1 MWDNPSQIII
11 FQKLNFEQNF
21 FFFQGVLVF
30 NCCGQQGFTNC
41 YDPMGLKLEK
51 VRAVIKS
58 IAEFHASARTFV
70 IKHGEKGVQ
79 RRYQS
84 LCNVR

>member
-1 MWDNPSQIII
+1 
-11 FQKLNFEQNF
+11 
-21 FFFQGVLVF
+21 
-30 NCCGQQGFTNC
+30 
-41 YDPMGLKLEK
+41 MGLKLEK